1 MNSSTES
8 GQLRKVMN
16 DKVLRGKVLAADC
29 PSRNV
34 LMHVTSRWGVL
45 VLVALLDGKHRF
57 NELKRKV
64 GGVSDKMLAQTLQV
78 LEQDGFIIRQEF
90 PVIPPH
96 VEYCLS
102 ELGQQVAFHVEHLTD
117 WIEENLTQVLAAR
130 TLRNDPQQLTAAVDH
145 Q

>member
-1 MNSSTES
+1 MKTIKS
-8 GQLRKVMN
+8 GQLRQVMSN
-16 DKVLRGKVLAADC
+16 EALRGKVLAANC
-29 PSRNV
+29 PSRGV

-78 LEQDGFIIRQEF
+78 LEKDGFIIRQEF

-102 ELGQQVAFHVEHLTD
+102 DMGQQIAIHVESLTD
-117 WIEENLTQVLAAR
+117 WIEQNLQQVLAVRASQMI
-130 TLRNDPQQLTAAVDH
+130 D
-145 Q
+145 

>member
-1 MNSSTES
+1 MKTTES
-8 GQLRKVMN
+8 GQLRHAMS
-16 DKVLRGKVLAADC
+16 DETLRGKVLAANC
-29 PSRNV
+29 PSRGV

-45 VLVALLDGKHRF
+45 VLVALLDGKYRF
-57 NELKRKV
+57 NALKRKV

-102 ELGQQVAFHVEHLTD
+102 DMGQQIAVHVESLTD
-117 WIEENLTQVLAAR
+117 WIEQNLAQVFAAR
-130 TLRNDPQQLTAAVDH
+130 ASHTSD
-145 Q
+145 